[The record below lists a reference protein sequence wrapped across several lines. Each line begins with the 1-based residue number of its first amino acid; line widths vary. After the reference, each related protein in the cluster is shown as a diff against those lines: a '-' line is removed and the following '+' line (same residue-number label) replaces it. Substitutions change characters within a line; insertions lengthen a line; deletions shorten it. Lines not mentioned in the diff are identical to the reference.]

1 MLRFECM
8 NTLVI
13 NTLSTLVLFS
23 LSSLVC
29 FQEPVKP
36 PFATAARSET
46 LSDSLLLLR
55 FQPPAGYQRPVA
67 DTGSFGF
74 YLRHLPLRPPGS
86 KVRLFDGREKP
97 NDGVYAAVVD
107 LPIGDK
113 DLHQCADAVIRLR
126 AEYLWQNAQFD
137 RIHFN
142 LTNGFRMDYRRW
154 RQGERLK
161 VSGNKTDWVP
171 GARPS
176 DSRATFWAYL
186 ETVFSYAGTLSL
198 AKELKPVAVSDIR
211 VGDVFILGGS
221 PGHAVLVVDLA
232 LDTTGKKIMLLAQS
246 YMPAQEIQ
254 ILQNPSD
261 PSLSPWYPA
270 DFCEVLVTPEWN
282 FGKEQLKRFDDE

>member
-1 MLRFECM
+1 MKALC
-8 NTLVI
+8 I

-23 LSSLVC
+23 LTSLVC
-29 FQEPVKP
+29 FQEPVKS
-36 PFATAARSET
+36 PFAAAAGSKIV
-46 LSDSLLLLR
+46 SDSLLFQR
-55 FQPPAGYQRPVA
+55 FQPPAGYQRPAA
-67 DTGSFGF
+67 DSGTFGY

-126 AEYLWQNAQFD
+126 AEYLWQNARFD

-142 LTNGFRMDYRRW
+142 LTNGFRMEYGRW
-154 RQGERLK
+154 RRGERIK
-161 VSGNKTDWVP
+161 VSGNKTAWKS

-186 ETVFSYAGTLSL
+186 ETVFAYAGTLSL
-198 AKELKPVAVSDIR
+198 AKELKPVAISDIR
-211 VGDVFILGGS
+211 IGDVFILGGS

-232 LDTTGKKIMLLAQS
+232 TDSTGKKVMLLAQS

-254 ILQNPSD
+254 ILQNSSD
-261 PSLSPWYPA
+261 KSLSPWYPA
-270 DFCEVLVTPEWN
+270 AFGEVLVTPEWN
-282 FGKEQLKRFDDE
+282 FDKEQLKRFGDE